1 MATYQVLL
9 YYKFVRID
17 DPEDFAR
24 THEALCRDLGLRGR
38 ILVAPEGLNGTVSG
52 SPKACSGYMQAMH
65 SDARFADMTFKI
77 DDVEDHVFR
86 KLFVR
91 ARPELVTFRTDAPDP
106 NVRTGRHLSPREFH
120 EMMQRPDAVILD
132 GRTGYEYDLGHFR
145 GAIRPEVDSFRE
157 FPTWIR
163 EHMTDARKR
172 PILTYCTGGIRC
184 EKLTAFMLDEGFDEV
199 YQLDGGIVSYGKDE
213 DVRGAL
219 WDGRCYVFD
228 ERISV
233 DINHT
238 DDRRIVGRCHHC
250 GTPTEQYVN
259 CANLDCHKQHL
270 SCPVCEERFV
280 RSCSEECMNA
290 PRHEFLT

>member
-52 SPKACSGYMQAMH
+52 SPKACSAYMQAMH

-120 EMMQRPDAVILD
+120 EMMQRPDVVILD

>member
-52 SPKACSGYMQAMH
+52 SPKACSAYMQAMH

-184 EKLTAFMLDEGFDEV
+184 EKLTAFMMDEGFDEV

>member
-24 THEALCRDLGLRGR
+24 THEALCRDLGLLGR
-38 ILVAPEGLNGTVSG
+38 VLVAPEGLNGTVSG
-52 SPKACSGYMQAMH
+52 SPNACSTYIQAMH
-65 SDARFADMTFKI
+65 SDARFADMAFKI

-91 ARPELVTFRTDAPDP
+91 ARPELVTFRADALDP

-120 EMMQRPDAVILD
+120 EMMQRPDVLILD

-157 FPTWIR
+157 FPEWIR
-163 EHMTDARKR
+163 KHMTDARKR
-172 PILTYCTGGIRC
+172 PVLTYCTGGIRC

-270 SCPVCEERFV
+270 SCRVCEERFV

>member
-9 YYKFVRID
+9 YYKFVCID
-17 DPEDFAR
+17 DPEDFVR

-52 SPKACSGYMQAMH
+52 SPDACSAYMQAMH
-65 SDARFADMTFKI
+65 SDARFADMSFKI

-120 EMMQRPDAVILD
+120 EMMQRPDVVILD

>member
-17 DPEDFAR
+17 DPEDFVR

-52 SPKACSGYMQAMH
+52 SPDACSAYMQAMH

-77 DDVEDHVFR
+77 DGVEDHVFR

-106 NVRTGRHLSPREFH
+106 NVRAGRHLSPREFH
-120 EMMQRPDAVILD
+120 EMMQRPDVVILD

-213 DVRGAL
+213 NVRGAL

-250 GTPTEQYVN
+250 GTPTEQYMN